1 MGVNAW
7 SGVSKNASTQRV
19 MYISGARATESLD
32 CVVYTIACI
41 RRRSRPY
48 RRRHCIHL
56 ECHEVYTHYTV
67 YPVQSNANKRAQVLF
82 ARISFTTSHTN

>member
-19 MYISGARATESLD
+19 MYISGVRATESLD

-41 RRRSRPY
+41 G
-48 RRRHCIHL
+48 L
-56 ECHEVYTHYTV
+56 G
-67 YPVQSNANKRAQVLF
+67 
-82 ARISFTTSHTN
+82 RIDADIVSI